1 MSDIYRQQREQLVAK
16 NQGHAHLLPETPP
29 QAPQVAPFDLACAR
43 RVLGPAANN
52 HCSLLVVIGWGDGSI
67 LRWLADDPMLVQKDI
82 LMVFLRGEED
92 AFAASFVRP
101 QLELIAKLRLQM
113 AVVMGEEQA
122 RLLASTY
129 FGNHA
134 DIPRLAGC
142 EIIDNHP
149 LSAAGEA
156 SRKVLSPQIIKAL
169 SDRPQAYGN
178 DIGDS
183 FTGLTHACKNARA
196 LLPAPTLGELSGFYG
211 NVPII
216 SIAGGPSLTSQIPLL
231 KELQDR
237 CLLVACDSV
246 LHGLLA
252 QGIEPHF
259 VTPIERLPSTVDMV
273 RNAGGCRTVFAGS
286 FVVPPEAVQPFA
298 ERTIGVYAWDQLY
311 PWLLPDPGR
320 RVNTG
325 SSTGVFSFAVGSALT
340 TGPVWLV
347 GHDLA
352 REAGNSHWAG
362 SPLSSELWKKAKSTV
377 DDRSSALTGLE
388 TRHVPGNNGELVEAT
403 VWWDRFRTE
412 IANDVEDLRRGG
424 RTVYNVGGHLRRGA
438 LIPGTVAAPL
448 PSPDSLPRLAAP
460 PMPARNPQRLR
471 QWQDRARRLP
481 EDASTFLRHMTRMRE
496 EVAATRMQPAR
507 DWQIDDLAKKV
518 TLTAEISP
526 GNHAAFF
533 YILRSALHNSSA
545 EWHIRRRR
553 SGSTARYRWEALNTM
568 DSLCHALHNAV
579 TALVPTLEEIVRDH
593 CD

>member
-16 NQGHAHLLPETPP
+16 NQTHAHMLPEAPP
-29 QAPQVAPFDLACAR
+29 KAPPVSPFDLACAR
-43 RVLGPAANN
+43 RVLGPAANS
-52 HCSLLVVIGWGDGSI
+52 HCGLLVVIGWGDGSI
-67 LRWLADDPMLVQKDI
+67 LRWLADDPVLVQKDV
-82 LMVFLRGEED
+82 LMVLLRGEED
-92 AFAASFVRP
+92 AFAAAFTRP
-101 QLELIAKLRLQM
+101 LLDVIAKLRLQM
-113 AVVMGEEQA
+113 VVVMAEDQA
-122 RLLASTY
+122 RLMASTY

-142 EIIDNHP
+142 EIIDSHP

-156 SRKVLSPQIIKAL
+156 SRGVLGPQIIKAL

-183 FTGLTHACKNARA
+183 FTGLVHACKNARA

-211 NVPII
+211 GVPVI

-298 ERTIGVYAWDQLY
+298 ERTVGVYAWDQLY
-311 PWLLPDPGR
+311 PWLLPEPGR

-325 SSTGVFSFAVGSALT
+325 SSTGVFSFAVGAALT
-340 TGPVWLV
+340 DGPIWLV

-352 REAGNSHWAG
+352 RESGNSHWAG
-362 SPLSSELWKKAKSTV
+362 SPLSSELWLKAKSTV

-388 TRHVPGNNGELVEAT
+388 TRFVPGNSGEQVEAT

-412 IANDVEDLRRGG
+412 IANDVEDLKRAG
-424 RTVYNVGGHLRRGA
+424 RTVHNVGGHLRRGA

-448 PSPDSLPRLAAP
+448 PSPDSLPRLAARTLP
-460 PMPARNPQRLR
+460 PRRPERLR
-471 QWQDRARRLP
+471 QWQDRARKLP
-481 EDASTFLRHMTRMRE
+481 ADADAFLRHMARVRDEIATTRTKPVHE
-496 EVAATRMQPAR
+496 WP
-507 DWQIDDLAKKV
+507 IDDLAKRV
-518 TLTAEISP
+518 TLTAEISA

-553 SGSTARYRWEALNTM
+553 TGSTARYRWEALNTM
-568 DSLCHALHNAV
+568 DALCQALHNAV
-579 TALVPTLEEIVRDH
+579 TTLVPTLEEVVRDH

>member
-101 QLELIAKLRLQM
+101 QLELIAKLRLHM
-113 AVVMGEEQA
+113 AVVMGVEKA

-129 FGNHA
+129 FCNHA